1 MNESFLQYV
10 WQHRLLQSSDL
21 RTTDGRLLKILRPGQ
36 LNRDSGPDFFNSRI
50 VIDGVEWAGN
60 VEIHVRTSDWNA
72 HHHSQDKAYN
82 NIVLH
87 VVYEHDTEI
96 EMQNGKSPLTLELK
110 SYLSPALLERYD
122 SLVNSIGNDIACAG
136 SVSDVPP
143 FIVDSFLSRL
153 YIERI
158 EAKADVVHRLLEE
171 SRGNWEQTCYWL
183 IARYFGGRVNALA
196 FELLAKATDQRL
208 LARWKDNPQRL
219 EALLMGQAGLLDG
232 YFEDEYPR
240 LLQADYEAIS
250 TGAGLKP
257 IGGYLWKFY
266 LVRPGSFPT
275 IRISQFAHM
284 VAESS
289 NLFSTLL
296 GMTDAR
302 QIVSLFNQQ
311 ASDYWSNH
319 YRFDKLSNSNR
330 PKGVGRS
337 QAELLVI
344 NAWVPLLFVYGATH
358 GQQEYKDQAID
369 LLQQL
374 PPESNNVIRRWKS
387 AGLTI
392 DNAARSQALL
402 QLTNNYCLNHRCLD
416 CTIGYNI
423 IKHNS

>member
-10 WQHRLLQSSDL
+10 WQHRLLQSGDL
-21 RTTDGRLLKILRPGQ
+21 HTTDGRTLKILRPGQ
-36 LNRDSGPDFFNSRI
+36 LNRDAGPDFFNSRI

-60 VEIHVRTSDWNA
+60 VEVHVRTSDWNT
-72 HHHSQDKAYN
+72 HRHSQDQAYN
-82 NIVLH
+82 NIILH

-96 EMQNGKSPLTLELK
+96 TMQNGKCPVTLELK
-110 SYLSPALLERYD
+110 SYLSPVLLERYD
-122 SLVNSIGNDIACAG
+122 SLVNAGDNDIACLG
-136 SVSDVPP
+136 SVSEVPS
-143 FIVDSFLSRL
+143 FIIDSFLDRL

-158 EAKADVVHRLLEE
+158 EAKANVVHRLLDE

-219 EALLMGQAGLLDG
+219 EAVLMGQAGLLDG

-240 LLQADYEAIS
+240 LLQADYEAIG

-266 LVRPGSFPT
+266 RVRPGSFPT
-275 IRISQFAHM
+275 IRISQFAHL

-296 GMTDAR
+296 GMKEAR
-302 QIVSLFNQQ
+302 EIVSLFNQQ
-311 ASDYWSNH
+311 ASAYWSTH
-319 YRFDKLSNSNR
+319 YRFDQLSSSTHT
-330 PKGVGRS
+330 KGVGRS

-344 NAWVPLLFVYGATH
+344 NAWVPLLFVYGVTH
-358 GQQEYKDQAID
+358 GQQEYKDQAVD
-369 LLQQL
+369 LLLQL
-374 PPESNNVIRRWKS
+374 PPESNNIIRRWKS
-387 AGLTI
+387 AGLPI

-402 QLTNNYCLNHRCLD
+402 QLTNNYCLNRRCLD